1 MKKILYITTVSST
14 INAFLI
20 PHIKMLINNG
30 YKVDCACFFDKPLDD
45 SLINLGVRYYK
56 IPFSRNPLAIENI
69 KAFKELIKIQGK
81 NQYDIIHVHTP
92 VASVYGRLLK
102 ISYPRVRTIYTAH
115 GYHFLKGGSKVGW
128 LLYYPIEKIMARF
141 TDVIININNEDYEIT
156 KNKLKPKKCYLLK
169 GVGIDLNK
177 YKKLSDKEIH
187 EKKKKIGLNY
197 NDFVVLMI
205 AELNKNKNHIQV
217 INAIEVLNKKYS
229 NIKLLCIGQGNMMEY
244 LKEQISNKNLQNNVF
259 MLGYRENVNEI
270 INISDIGILVSYRE
284 GLPRN
289 IMEFMAC
296 GRKVIATNIRGCR
309 DLICDESIGTIVE
322 IGDYKATANAIEKY
336 YLLWDRNFDIS
347 DSIKRYDINSINEK
361 LLKIYKEIYSEINSE
376 KGLTTYLSSRRI

>member
-1 MKKILYITTVSST
+1 M
-14 INAFLI
+14 
-20 PHIKMLINNG
+20 
-30 YKVDCACFFDKPLDD
+30 
-45 SLINLGVRYYK
+45 
-56 IPFSRNPLAIENI
+56 
-69 KAFKELIKIQGK
+69 
-81 NQYDIIHVHTP
+81 
-92 VASVYGRLLK
+92 
-102 ISYPRVRTIYTAH
+102 
-115 GYHFLKGGSKVGW
+115 
-128 LLYYPIEKIMARF
+128 
-141 TDVIININNEDYEIT
+141 
-156 KNKLKPKKCYLLK
+156 
-169 GVGIDLNK
+169 
-177 YKKLSDKEIH
+177 
-187 EKKKKIGLNY
+187 
-197 NDFVVLMI
+197 
-205 AELNKNKNHIQV
+205 
-217 INAIEVLNKKYS
+217 LNKKYS

-259 MLGYRENVNEI
+259 MLAYREDVNEI